1 MPSHARPTISKP
13 LKPEDD
19 WTRVKDPREKKRI
32 QNRVAQRTY
41 RHRMKARLGELQA
54 RLEQHE
60 GPQPSG
66 RPAPSSSPSFEAFPP
81 QAQHQATTFPSPP
94 PSDLHR
100 ALPRLDTANLI
111 YHQNIKL
118 EPQDYAA
125 TALTNPNGPA
135 QQQLEHQLES
145 GGAQQSR
152 SHSLPPNYGLLSPP
166 SHSDCSS
173 AITPDAIA
181 CPGLNAHYTDL
192 SALPLLDDLSAVPQ
206 VSGTHSLGPAS
217 TGSPSIASPQIPDQQ
232 LPPTTLTDQSAI
244 SFFTAPIAP
253 IPATNAAALM
263 DPSQG
268 FNPSPTCTDQSQLVE
283 HPAAGAETDM
293 SAWDDAGFQDEVLK
307 MTESVI
313 KAENAT
319 ARHDL
324 IAKVAP
330 LVDCCDENRLYSNH
344 TLFQM
349 KQIIQ
354 EDVPNSWAFAQA
366 MSTDAGAAW
375 QTDRSNIALAS
386 VLLTTFAGRISNE
399 KLLCLIGGCL

>member
-60 GPQPSG
+60 GPQASG
-66 RPAPSSSPSFEAFPP
+66 RPAPSSSPSFEAFPAP
-81 QAQHQATTFPSPP
+81 QHQATTFPSPP
-94 PSDLHR
+94 PSDLHH
-100 ALPRLDTANLI
+100 ALPRLDTANLMFN
-111 YHQNIKL
+111 QNIKV
-118 EPQDYAA
+118 EPQEFAA
-125 TALTNPNGPA
+125 TALPNGA
-135 QQQLEHQLES
+135 GQQLEQQLES
-145 GGAQQSR
+145 GVQQSR

-192 SALPLLDDLSAVPQ
+192 STLPLLDDLSAVPQ
-206 VSGTHSLGPAS
+206 VTGTHSLGPAS
-217 TGSPSIASPQIPDQQ
+217 TGSPSIASPQLPDQQ
-232 LPPTTLTDQSAI
+232 LPPTTLADQNAI
-244 SFFTAPIAP
+244 SFFTAPLSQ
-253 IPATNAAALM
+253 IPATNTTALI

-268 FNPSPTCTDQSQLVE
+268 FNPSPTCTDRSQLVE
-283 HPAAGAETDM
+283 NPAAAAVGAENDM
-293 SAWDDAGFQDEVLK
+293 SEWDDAGFQDEVLK

-344 TLFQM
+344 MLFQM
-349 KQIIQ
+349 KKIIQ